1 MSATLAIFLFI
12 TAAVVSAVAAVRL
25 STHADSISRNT
36 KLSGF
41 LAGTLL
47 LAVATSL
54 PELTATIS
62 ASVIGNADIAVG
74 NGLGSLLF
82 NIFVLFALD
91 IYFRKKRLFLTVS
104 HDHTYT
110 GIIALLLSTVAAA
123 GLYLQSNLT
132 LAGISMTS
140 LAIAVIYILGIW
152 FVSKKKPQAEEEES
166 GQAEEKNDAASS
178 AQHQKENT
186 ASSVKGFLLFA
197 VIIFISGSALSIT
210 GDIMANTTGISATA
224 VGSILVALATSIPDA
239 VGVFVALRLANAN
252 MAIGA
257 ILGSNIFNI
266 AVIVIGDLFYQ
277 KNSIWTDTEDQTILV
292 AGAGFFLTVLVMV
305 IIKRDHTR
313 NSFTYIL
320 PSLIAVTGYIAFL
333 ISIIAAG

>member
-1 MSATLAIFLFI
+1 MKLYRLETVTLSATLAIFLFI
-12 TAAVVSAVAAVRL
+12 TAAVVSAAAAVRL

-41 LAGTLL
+41 LAGTIL

-132 LAGISMTS
+132 LAGISITS

-152 FVSKKKPQAEEEES
+152 FVSKNNRKQKKKTVPLPQHNFKRKI
-166 GQAEEKNDAASS
+166 QRLQLK
-178 AQHQKENT
+178 
-186 ASSVKGFLLFA
+186 
-197 VIIFISGSALSIT
+197 
-210 GDIMANTTGISATA
+210 
-224 VGSILVALATSIPDA
+224 
-239 VGVFVALRLANAN
+239 VF
-252 MAIGA
+252 
-257 ILGSNIFNI
+257 
-266 AVIVIGDLFYQ
+266 
-277 KNSIWTDTEDQTILV
+277 
-292 AGAGFFLTVLVMV
+292 FFLQ
-305 IIKRDHTR
+305 
-313 NSFTYIL
+313 
-320 PSLIAVTGYIAFL
+320 
-333 ISIIAAG
+333 

>member
-12 TAAVVSAVAAVRL
+12 TAAVVSAVSAVRL

-152 FVSKKKPQAEEEES
+152 FVSKKQPQAEEES

-178 AQHQKENT
+178 AKDQKENT

-277 KNSIWTDTEDQTILV
+277 TNSIWTDTEDQTILV

-333 ISIIAAG
+333 IIIISAG